1 MNNLSDIDIKQTIP
15 YSLSNDENI
24 QALAEAITVQLMDVA
39 GKTDRLRIL
48 PNLSKLPEAVVDQL
62 AWHFSVDFYDVT
74 LPRATKEQLL
84 YQSIAWHRRKGT
96 VKVVEEMVSA
106 VHSQG
111 QVLENWDYG
120 GEPYHFKVVVEGE
133 PITDPK
139 TLENLTHAIE
149 SVKNVRSWL
158 DGIEYK
164 RRIECAI
171 YYGGATHV
179 HREVEIKH
187 G

>member
-1 MNNLSDIDIKQTIP
+1 MNNLSSINLKQTLPQSIAQ
-15 YSLSNDENI
+15 DVKI
-24 QALAEAITVQLMDVA
+24 QALAEAVTVELLEVV
-39 GKTDRLRIL
+39 GKIDRLRIL

-106 VHSQG
+106 VHSHG
-111 QVLENWDYG
+111 RVVENWDYD
-120 GEPYHFKVVVEGE
+120 GEPYHFKIVVEGE
-133 PITDPK
+133 PITDPRA
-139 TLENLTHAIE
+139 LENLIYAIS

-158 DGIEYK
+158 DGIEYE
-164 RRIECAI
+164 RGLNCDI
-171 YYGGATHV
+171 YFGGATYI